1 MTMASSSRSELRQ
14 GLQDSRYRQRVAEAL
29 DRAWQRTVD
38 GEKSVTL
45 DVDLASARFVVFS
58 DQHKGIRNGADD
70 FRSCERAYNAALA
83 YYFAAGHTLIELGDV
98 EELWEER
105 PAAVLDK
112 YTHTFELSAK
122 YHRAGRYL
130 RVYGN
135 HDDAWSFD
143 DEVGRLLRPVYGA
156 DLKVYESVRLRVRDG
171 DRTIGTVWLTH
182 GHQGTATSDRF
193 SRFSRIPTR
202 FFWRPLQRLLKVSLN
217 SPAKDWV
224 LREKHNVALYSWA
237 SRQPG
242 LVLIAGHTHR
252 PVFRAKTLAAQ
263 IEEELEA
270 TAPHEIQRIAELSA
284 ELEWA
289 RAQDQKESGPE
300 GAVVPQESPSYFNT
314 GCCCFV
320 DGDITGIEIA
330 GGEIR
335 LIRWPDD
342 EERPRPQ
349 VLRGARLRIEEVF
362 AELR

>member
-1 MTMASSSRSELRQ
+1 MPPSSRSDLRQ
-14 GLQDSRYRQRVAEAL
+14 DSGYGRRVAEAL
-29 DRAWQRTVD
+29 DSTWQRCLD
-38 GEKSVTL
+38 GKKSLTL
-45 DVDLASARFVVFS
+45 DVDPASARFVIFS

-70 FRSCERAYNAALA
+70 FRGCERAYNAALA

-112 YTHTFELSAK
+112 YRHTFELTAK
-122 YHRAGRYL
+122 FHRAGRYL
-130 RVYGN
+130 RVFGN

-143 DEVGRLLRPVYGA
+143 DEVARLLRPVFGE
-156 DLKVYESVRLRVRDG
+156 DLEVYESVRLRVRDG
-171 DRTIGTVWLTH
+171 DPTLGTFWFVH

-202 FFWRPLQRLLKVSLN
+202 FFWRPLQRLFKVSLN
-217 SPAKDWV
+217 SPAKDWA

-237 SRQPG
+237 VSQPNLI
-242 LVLIAGHTHR
+242 LVAGHTHR

-263 IEEELEA
+263 IEEELK
-270 TAPHEIQRIAELSA
+270 TARDVQRIAELSA
-284 ELEWA
+284 ELEWV

-300 GAVVPQESPSYFNT
+300 GAVVPQESPCYFNT

-330 GGEIR
+330 DGEIR

-342 EERPRPQ
+342 DDRPRPQ
-349 VLRGARLRIEEVF
+349 ILRGARLRLEEVF
-362 AELR
+362 SGLA

>member
-1 MTMASSSRSELRQ
+1 MVPSSRSELKK
-14 GLQDSRYRQRVAEAL
+14 GLQDSKHRQRVAEAL
-29 DRAWQRTVD
+29 DQAWQRALA

-45 DVDLASARFVVFS
+45 DVDLSSARFVIFS
-58 DQHKGIRNGADD
+58 DQHKGVRNRADD
-70 FRSCERAYNAALA
+70 FLGCERAYNAALA

-105 PAAVLDK
+105 PGTVLDK
-112 YTHTFELSAK
+112 YKHTLELSAK
-122 YHRAGRYL
+122 FHRAGRYL

-135 HDDAWSFD
+135 HDDNWSFD
-143 DEVGRLLRPVYGA
+143 DEVSRLLRPIYGA
-156 DLKVYESVRLRVRDG
+156 DLKVYESIRLR
-171 DRTIGTVWLTH
+171 DRELGTLWLTH
-182 GHQGTATSDRF
+182 GHQGTMNSDRF
-193 SRFSRIPTR
+193 SRLSRIPTR
-202 FFWRPLQRLLKVSLN
+202 FLWRPLQRLFKLSLN

-224 LREKHNVALYSWA
+224 LREKHNIALYSWA
-237 SRQPG
+237 RSKPD

-263 IEEELEA
+263 IEEELTK

-284 ELEWA
+284 ELEWV

-300 GAVVPQESPSYFNT
+300 GAVVPLESPSYFNT

-330 GGEIR
+330 DGEIR

-342 EERPRPQ
+342 EDRPKPQ
-349 VLRGARLRIEEVF
+349 ILRGARLRIEEVF
-362 AELR
+362 SELS

>member
-1 MTMASSSRSELRQ
+1 MPPSSRSELKQ
-14 GLQDSRYRQRVAEAL
+14 GLQDSKYARRVSEAL
-29 DRAWQRTVD
+29 DQAWQRALD
-38 GEKSVTL
+38 GEKSIAL
-45 DVDLASARFVVFS
+45 DIDPASARIVVFS

-70 FRSCERAYNAALA
+70 FRGCERAYNAALA

-112 YTHTFELSAK
+112 YKHTFELTARF
-122 YHRAGRYL
+122 HRAGRYL

-143 DEVGRLLRPVYGA
+143 DEVGRLLRPVFGE
-156 DLKVYESVRLRVRDG
+156 DLKVYESVRLHVRNG
-171 DRTIGTVWLTH
+171 DRTMGTLWFVH

-193 SRFSRIPTR
+193 SRYARIPTR
-202 FFWRPLQRLLKVSLN
+202 FFWRPLQRLFKVSLN

-237 SRQPG
+237 VSQPNLI
-242 LVLIAGHTHR
+242 LVAGHTHR

-263 IEEELEA
+263 IEEELK
-270 TAPHEIQRIAELSA
+270 TARDVQRIAELSA
-284 ELEWA
+284 ELEWV

-300 GAVVPQESPSYFNT
+300 GAIVPQESPCYFNT

-330 GGEIR
+330 DGEIR

-342 EERPRPQ
+342 DDRPRPQ
-349 VLRGARLRIEEVF
+349 LLRGARLRLEEVF
-362 AELR
+362 SELS

>member
-1 MTMASSSRSELRQ
+1 MTPSSRSELKQ
-14 GLQDSRYRQRVAEAL
+14 GLQDSRHRRRVAEAL
-29 DRAWQRTVD
+29 DQAWQRALD

-45 DVDLASARFVVFS
+45 DVDLASARLVVFS
-58 DQHKGIRNGADD
+58 DQHKGVRNGADD
-70 FRSCERAYNAALA
+70 FRCCERAYNAALA

-105 PAAVLDK
+105 PAAVVDK
-112 YTHTFELSAK
+112 YKHTLELSAK
-122 YHRAGRYL
+122 FHQAGRYL

-143 DEVGRLLRPVYGA
+143 DEVGRHLRPVFGEG
-156 DLKVYESVRLRVRDG
+156 LKVYESVRFHVRDG
-171 DRTIGTVWLTH
+171 DRTLGTFWFVH
-182 GHQGTATSDRF
+182 GHQGTANSDRF
-193 SRFSRIPTR
+193 SRLSRIPTR
-202 FFWRPLQRLLKVSLN
+202 FLWRPLQRLFKFSLN

-224 LREKHNVALYSWA
+224 LREKHNIALYSWA
-237 SRQPG
+237 AARPN

-263 IEEELEA
+263 IEEELKA
-270 TAPHEIQRIAELSA
+270 TAPHEVQRIAELSA
-284 ELEWA
+284 ELEWV

-330 GGEIR
+330 DGEIR

-342 EERPRPQ
+342 EDRPRPQ
-349 VLRGARLRIEEVF
+349 LLRGARLRIEEVF
-362 AELR
+362 SGLA

>member
-1 MTMASSSRSELRQ
+1 MTSSRSELKK
-14 GLQDSRYRQRVAEAL
+14 GLQDSRHRQRVAEAL
-29 DRAWQRTVD
+29 DQAWQRALD
-38 GEKSVTL
+38 GKKSITL
-45 DVDLASARFVVFS
+45 DTDLASARYIVFS
-58 DQHKGIRNGADD
+58 DQHRGIRNGADD

-112 YTHTFELSAK
+112 YKHSLELSAK
-122 YHRAGRYL
+122 FHQAGRYL
-130 RVYGN
+130 RVHGN

-143 DEVGRLLRPVYGA
+143 DEVGRLLRPLYGE
-156 DLKVYESVRLRVRDG
+156 DLKVYESIRLRVRNG
-171 DRTIGTVWLTH
+171 GEEVGTIWLTH
-182 GHQGTATSDRF
+182 GHQGTVNSDRF
-193 SRFSRIPTR
+193 SRLSRIPTR
-202 FFWRPLQRLLKVSLN
+202 FLWRPFQRLFKLSLN

-224 LREKHNVALYSWA
+224 LREKHNIALYSWA
-237 SRQPG
+237 VSRPN

-263 IEEELEA
+263 IEEELKA
-270 TAPHEIQRIAELSA
+270 AAPHEIQRIAELSA
-284 ELEWA
+284 ELEWV

-300 GAVVPQESPSYFNT
+300 GAVVPLESPSYFNT

-330 GGEIR
+330 DGEIR

-342 EERPRPQ
+342 DDRPRPQ
-349 VLRGARLRIEEVF
+349 ILRGARLRIAEVF
-362 AELR
+362 SELS